1 MTTLPEQ
8 KILTRAVETAEDD
21 TRSWID
27 HELDELVH
35 DAASSIASNV
45 NNGGTREQMRF
56 LLEQGILTEALIMTW
71 ENRSKL

>member
-8 KILTRAVETAEDD
+8 KMLARAVATAEDD
-21 TRSWID
+21 KRTWID

-35 DAASSIASNV
+35 DAASAIGSNV
-45 NNGGTREQMRF
+45 NNSGTHEQMRF
-56 LLEQGILTEALIMTW
+56 LMKQGILTEALIMTW